1 MSAIAGIVLLDGGLD
16 CNTLIQKLTAAM
28 TRRGPDAREHWVSGN
43 VALGHCMLRTTPE
56 SVNETQ
62 PTKSRDG
69 QLVIV
74 MDGRLDNLDELRRA
88 LNDDGSLPN
97 GTPDAQYVLAGYER
111 WGRGVA
117 RRLLGDFAFMI
128 WDARARTLYC
138 GRDCMG
144 AKPLCFVRTPSLI
157 ALASDEAGFPCLPG
171 VNFRPNAELIASLF
185 VPDIVLDNELGDWDE
200 NVIAVEPGE
209 HVVIDSSGRIER
221 ETFWPLALPPL
232 LNFRT
237 EADAQNAFEEVFCD
251 ALRSRL
257 RASNDVAALMSGG
270 MDSGAIAAFAPR
282 VMGELGLSTLATFS
296 AISTLG
302 EDCVESD
309 AIGAL
314 IASPFFLANTL
325 EMPSLSGVSGVSG
338 VNQRDLMSLAWDRAH
353 PVDNSLLMILALGLA
368 AQRSGHRVLLHG
380 ASGDV
385 VTHSPFWYLAP
396 MLAEGRLLSAWRE
409 CRLAHEHHTYLRGM
423 AIPQLLLRNAATAF
437 APSWLRAIRAN
448 LRNTAAFAATE
459 RTPFNR
465 IFLDSLEMPKRSR
478 LRALA
483 NAHVDRNDW
492 RGAHLRAAG
501 QIRHGLAGYDQ
512 TGARLGIETRD
523 PWGDRRVA
531 DFFLALPLRLKVNA
545 GRTKYLVRATCAPKL
560 PVGVAWRNDKSH
572 IGWKF
577 AKRVMEEERSSI
589 NTFVSSH
596 WDWVAPYLDIDHV
609 RARVNRYAA
618 DGAVNELDFCYTLLV
633 VIRWLKRTAAR

>member
-1 MSAIAGIVLLDGGLD
+1 MSAIAGIVSLDGSLD
-16 CNTLIQKLTAAM
+16 CNALVQKVTAEM
-28 TRRGPDAREHWVSGN
+28 TRRGPDARGHWASGS

-62 PTKSRDG
+62 PTLSRDG

-138 GRDCMG
+138 ARDCMG
-144 AKPLCFVRTPSLI
+144 AKPLCFVRTRNFI
-157 ALASDEAGFPCLPG
+157 AFASDEEAFLCLPG
-171 VNFRPNAELIASLF
+171 VDFRPNAELIASLF
-185 VPDIVLDNELGDWDE
+185 VPDIEPTNAVGGWDE
-200 NVIAVEPGE
+200 NVVAVEPGE
-209 HVVIDSSGRIER
+209 HFAIDLSGRIER
-221 ETFWPLALPPL
+221 ETFWPLTLPPL
-232 LNFRT
+232 LNFRN

-257 RASNDVAALMSGG
+257 RASHDVAALMSGG
-270 MDSGAIAAFAPR
+270 MDSAAIAAFAPR
-282 VMGELGLSTLATFS
+282 VMGELDLSTLATFS
-296 AISTLG
+296 AVSTLG

-309 AIGAL
+309 AMRAL
-314 IASPFFLANTL
+314 IAAPSFLATTL
-325 EMPSLSGVSGVSG
+325 EVPSLSGGSGI
-338 VNQRDLMSLAWDRAH
+338 NQHDLMSLAWDRAH

-385 VTHSPFWYLAP
+385 ATHSPFWYVAP

-409 CRLAHEHHTYLRGM
+409 CRLAQAHHTYLRGKAM
-423 AIPQLLLRNAATAF
+423 PQLLLRNAATAF
-437 APSWLRAIRAN
+437 APPWLRTVRTN
-448 LRNTAAFAATE
+448 LRHTAAFAATE
-459 RTPFNR
+459 QTPFNQ
-465 IFLDSLEMPKRSR
+465 IFLDNLDIPKRRR

-483 NAHVDRNDW
+483 NARVDQSDW
-492 RGAHLRAAG
+492 RGAHLRSAH
-501 QIRHGLAGYDQ
+501 QIRHGLAGYDR
-512 TGARLGIETRD
+512 TGAQIGIETRD
-523 PWGDRRVA
+523 PWGDRRVV

-545 GRTKYLVRATCAPKL
+545 GRTKYLVRSTCAPKL
-560 PVGVAWRNDKSH
+560 PDGVPWRNDKGH
-572 IGWKF
+572 VGWKF
-577 AKRVMEEERSSI
+577 ANRVMQKERSSI
-589 NTFVSSH
+589 GAFVSSH
-596 WDWVAPYLDIDHV
+596 WDLVAPYLDINHARAHV
-609 RARVNRYAA
+609 NSFVA

-633 VIRWLKRTAAR
+633 VIRWLERSAAR